1 MENQQNTN
9 QDPTQKYESNPMP
22 EQNQSIPGTETQMTP
37 KADHGETSYV
47 GTGKLKGRKAII
59 TGGDSGIG
67 RAVAIAYAREG
78 ADVLIAYLNEHK
90 DAQETA
96 RLVEEAGQKAVLV
109 SGDIREEEHCR
120 LIIDK
125 AVLEF
130 GGIDILVNN
139 AAFQM
144 SRQSLQEV
152 SSEEWDRTFKTNIYP
167 MFYLCKMAEEYL
179 KPGSTIVNTTSVNAY
194 KPRPTLIAYA
204 ATKGAIQNF
213 TSNLAQ
219 LWAEKGIR
227 VNCVAPG
234 PIWTPLIP
242 STMSAE
248 EVKTFGQDV
257 PMGRAGQPAELAA
270 AYVMLASE
278 DSSYMTGSTIQVTGG
293 SPTI

>member
-1 MENQQNTN
+1 MENIENTN
-9 QDPTQKYESNPMP
+9 QDPTQKYESDPMP
-22 EQNQSIPGTETQMTP
+22 EQNQSIPGTETEMTP
-37 KADHGETSYV
+37 KADHGEISYK
-47 GTGKLKGRKAII
+47 GTGKLQGRKAII

-78 ADVLIAYLNEHK
+78 ADILIAYLNEHK

-96 RLVEEAGQKAVLV
+96 RLVEEAGRKAILV
-109 SGDIREEEHCR
+109 SGDIREEEHCQF
-120 LIIDK
+120 IINK

-130 GGIDILVNN
+130 GSIDILVNN

-167 MFYLCKMAEEYL
+167 MFYLCKTAEEYL
-179 KPGSTIVNTTSVNAY
+179 KPGSTVINTTSVNAY

-248 EVKTFGQDV
+248 EVKSFGQDV
-257 PMGRAGQPAELAA
+257 PLGRAGQPAELAP
-270 AYVMLASE
+270 AYVLLASE